1 MSSSFFRSSAMHRF
15 VLLALMLVFTDASAH
30 DPSAWGGLFR
40 SRDEGATWLPV
51 DAGLFIGGAMA
62 IAISPVDPDHLL
74 YATDTRLLRSRNGGR
89 DWITEAGGTFIGP
102 TLSVAFGHDGV
113 LAVASSSAG
122 IFRTTD
128 GATWLRA
135 KAPEGAA
142 PAHAIVASSEPDVFY
157 LAGPQGVFVSRDG
170 GNAWERSGAD
180 MPAAAPAALAVGG
193 GSPVPLA
200 SVIGGSLWTSRD
212 GGEHWARVTG
222 PWSAR
227 GVETVGF
234 GGAARDALWVVADD
248 RVLRSDDGG
257 ANWRRIGEPLGAGNG
272 AVRSIVTGTDGKA
285 IVATT
290 HRGILRSADGGA
302 TWVRLEGVLPIHLES
317 APLVPDPADART
329 LYAGFSL
336 TPYAEVFR
344 RAQEGS
350 NVLSRIDPVNLAG
363 GAAFLLLLLIGGTMG
378 ARRLAHRKS

>member
-1 MSSSFFRSSAMHRF
+1 MSSSFFRPRAMHSF
-15 VLLALMLVFTDASAH
+15 VLLVLMLVFADAGAH

-40 SRDEGATWLPV
+40 SRDDGATWLPV

-62 IAISPVDPDHLL
+62 IAISPVDPNHLL

-102 TLSVAFGHDGV
+102 TLSVAFGRDGV

-128 GATWLRA
+128 GTTWLKVRV
-135 KAPEGAA
+135 PEGAA
-142 PAHAIVASSEPDVFY
+142 PAHTIVASSEPDVFY

-170 GNAWERSGAD
+170 GSAWEESGVD
-180 MPAAAPAALAVGG
+180 LPRQAPVALSVRP
-193 GSPVPLA
+193 GSPTPLA
-200 SVIGGSLWTSRD
+200 SVMAGSLWTSRD
-212 GGEHWARVTG
+212 GGRHWARVGG

-234 GGAARDALWVVADD
+234 GGGARDALWVVADD
-248 RVLRSDDGG
+248 RVFRSDDGG
-257 ANWRRIGEPLGAGNG
+257 TNWRRIGEPIGAGDG
-272 AVRSIVTGTDGKA
+272 AVRNIATSADDKA
-285 IVATT
+285 IVVTT
-290 HRGILRSADGGA
+290 QRGILRSADGGA
-302 TWVRLEGVLPIHLES
+302 TWTRLEGVLPTHLES
-317 APLVPDPADART
+317 APLVPDAADART

-336 TPYAEVFR
+336 TPYAEVVR

-378 ARRLAHRKS
+378 ARRLAQRKN

>member
-1 MSSSFFRSSAMHRF
+1 MHRF
-15 VLLALMLVFTDASAH
+15 VLLALMLVFADAGAH

-40 SRDEGATWLPV
+40 SRDDGATWLPV

-62 IAISPVDPDHLL
+62 IAVNPVDPNHLL

-89 DWITEAGGTFIGP
+89 DWTTEAGSTFIGP
-102 TLSVAFGHDGV
+102 TLSVAFGRDGV

-128 GATWLRA
+128 GATWLKA
-135 KAPEGAA
+135 QAPEGAA
-142 PAHAIVASSEPDVFY
+142 PAHAIIASSEPNVFY
-157 LAGPQGVFVSRDG
+157 LAGPQGVFVSRNG
-170 GNAWERSGAD
+170 GSAWEKSGAD
-180 MPAAAPAALAVGG
+180 LPRQAPTALSVGP
-193 GSPVPLA
+193 GSPTPLA

-212 GGEHWARVTG
+212 GGGHWAQAIG

-234 GGAARDALWVVADD
+234 GGTARDTLWVVADD

-257 ANWRRIGEPLGAGNG
+257 ANWQRIGAPLGAGDG
-272 AVRSIVTGTDGKA
+272 AVRNIAIGAGGMA
-285 IVATT
+285 IVVTT
-290 HRGILRSADGGA
+290 HRGILRSADGGV
-302 TWVRLEGVLPIHLES
+302 TWARLEGVLPIHLES

-336 TPYAEVFR
+336 TPYAEVAR
-344 RAQEGS
+344 RALEGS

-363 GAAFLLLLLIGGTMG
+363 GAAFLLLLLIGGTIA
-378 ARRLAHRKS
+378 ARRLAHRKN